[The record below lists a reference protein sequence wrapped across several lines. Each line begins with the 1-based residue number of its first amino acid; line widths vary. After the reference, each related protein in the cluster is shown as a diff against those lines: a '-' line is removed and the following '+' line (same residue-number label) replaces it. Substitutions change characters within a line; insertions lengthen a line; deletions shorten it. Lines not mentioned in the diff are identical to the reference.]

1 MSPEHTSVAPAPR
14 PRTRR
19 WLFAAGVLHCAGM
32 LLVMSALVRLTP
44 LTLTFSLGGGG
55 LLLATALGIYIVTVA
70 YDLRR
75 RRIL

>member
-1 MSPEHTSVAPAPR
+1 MSPEHNSAPPAAR

-19 WLFAAGVLHCAGM
+19 WLFVAGVLHCAGM

-55 LLLATALGIYIVTVA
+55 LLLAAACGIYVITVA